1 MLNSI
6 SIMHLKNILV
16 FYEKR
21 SASDKPSAA
30 AGLEDLWDTPNY
42 LQRQIFL
49 P

>member
-6 SIMHLKNILV
+6 SIMRLKNILV

-21 SASDKPSAA
+21 TESDKPSAA
-30 AGLEDLWDTPNY
+30 AGLEEFWDTADY